1 MAERQADAAEIGR
14 RAADEAIGSASQ
26 GAQRFGAQMR
36 DAAQSVLNEQKGR
49 VADVVHGLADALRR
63 TAHTLE
69 HEESPAV
76 ARYADQA
83 AAQIDRFSET
93 VRQRELADLLAGT
106 EDFARRRPSLFV
118 AGAVATGFV
127 IGRLLARPSEGGNA
141 PRGYAMTGGEDAHHG
156 GVEAAEEPLAGYG
169 PGAGGREPR

>member
-1 MAERQADAAEIGR
+1 MSEREADAAEIGR
-14 RAADEAIGSASQ
+14 RAADEAIGSARQ

-36 DAAQSVLNEQKGR
+36 DAAQSVLNEQKDR
-49 VADVVHGLADALRR
+49 VADVVHFLAEALRR

-69 HEESPAV
+69 REENAAV

-93 VRQRELADLLAGT
+93 VRRRELPDLLAGT
-106 EDFARRRPSLFV
+106 EDFARRQPSLFI

-127 IGRLLARPSEGGNA
+127 IGRLLARPSEGDSA
-141 PRGYAMTGGEDAHHG
+141 PRGYAMTGGEHAPHAGAPAPEAPLG
-156 GVEAAEEPLAGYG
+156 GDGA
-169 PGAGGREPR
+169 GAGGKERR

>member
-1 MAERQADAAEIGR
+1 MAERQADAAEIGK
-14 RAADEAIGSASQ
+14 RAADEAIGSARQ

-49 VADVVHGLADALRR
+49 VADVVHDLAEALRR
-63 TAHTLE
+63 TADTLE
-69 HEESPAV
+69 REENPAV

-93 VRQRELADLLAGT
+93 MRRREFADLLAGT
-106 EDFARRRPSLFV
+106 EDFARRRPSLFI

-127 IGRLLARPSEGGNA
+127 IGRLLARPSEGDSA
-141 PRGYAMTGGEDAHHG
+141 PRGYAMTGGEHAHHG
-156 GVEAAEEPLAGYG
+156 AAEAPEEPLAGYG
-169 PGAGGREPR
+169 PAAGGTERR

>member
-1 MAERQADAAEIGR
+1 MAEQQADAAEIGR
-14 RAADEAIGSASQ
+14 RAADEAIGSASR
-26 GAQRFGAQMR
+26 GAQRFGEQMR

-49 VADVVHGLADALRR
+49 VADAVHGLAEALRH

-69 HEESPAV
+69 RDENPAV

-93 VRQRELADLLAGT
+93 VRRRELADLLAGT
-106 EDFARRRPSLFV
+106 GDFARRRPSLFV

-127 IGRLLARPSEGGNA
+127 IGRLLAQPSESGSA
-141 PRGYAMTGGEDAHHG
+141 PRGYAMTGGEDGHHAA
-156 GVEAAEEPLAGYG
+156 EAAEEPLAGYG

>member
-14 RAADEAIGSASQ
+14 RAADEAIGSARQ

-49 VADVVHGLADALRR
+49 VADVVHDLAEALRR

-69 HEESPAV
+69 HEENATA

-93 VRQRELADLLAGT
+93 VRRRELADFLAGT
-106 EDFARRRPSLFV
+106 EDFARRQPSLFI

-127 IGRLLARPSEGGNA
+127 IGRLLARPPEGGNA
-141 PRGYAMTGGEDAHHG
+141 PRGYAMTGGEDAHHAAA
-156 GVEAAEEPLAGYG
+156 EAAEAPLAGYG
-169 PGAGGREPR
+169 SGAGGREPR

>member
-14 RAADEAIGSASQ
+14 RAADEAIGSAPQ

-36 DAAQSVLNEQKGR
+36 DAAQSVLNDQKGR
-49 VADVVHGLADALRR
+49 VADAVHGLAEALRR
-63 TAHTLE
+63 TAHSLE
-69 HEESPAV
+69 RDENPAV

-141 PRGYAMTGGEDAHHG
+141 PRGYAMTGGEDAHHA
-156 GVEAAEEPLAGYG
+156 VAEAAEEPLAGYG
-169 PGAGGREPR
+169 LGAGGKERR